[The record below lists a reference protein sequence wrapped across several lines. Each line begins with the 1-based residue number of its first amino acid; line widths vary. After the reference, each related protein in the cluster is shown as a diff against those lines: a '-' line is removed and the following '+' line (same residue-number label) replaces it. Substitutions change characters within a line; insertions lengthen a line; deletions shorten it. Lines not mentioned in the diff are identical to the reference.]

1 MINIPLEHGLILAG
15 ILFCLGL
22 VGVLVRR
29 NMIFILM
36 SLEIMLNASALAFVV
51 AGARWYEADGQVIF
65 LLILTLAAAEV
76 GVGLGLVLQL
86 YRRHQTLD
94 VDELSKMR
102 G

>member
-1 MINIPLEHGLILAG
+1 
-15 ILFCLGL
+15 
-22 VGVLVRR
+22 
-29 NMIFILM
+29 
-36 SLEIMLNASALAFVV
+36 
-51 AGARWYEADGQVIF
+51 
-65 LLILTLAAAEV
+65 LAAAEV